1 VTKIEAIGVRKE
13 FQGVSGQRTVAVDD
27 LSFGIDEGECVCIV
41 GRTGCGKSTLLSMML
56 GLEAPSQGRL
66 VIDGRSPHDDFVHF
80 RGRIAAV
87 FQTDR
92 LLPWRNAIDNARTG
106 LQILGVP
113 AAEQVKRA
121 EHWLDNLGL
130 GRFKQAYPHELS
142 GGMRQRVALAR
153 AFSLDPDVLLL
164 DEAFGH
170 LDEVTAARLRLDFV
184 SVLKQVRKT
193 CVIVTHN
200 IDEAIQTA
208 SRILVLGRPAR
219 ILLDAKVRPDDREGS
234 PAERL
239 RERIFALI
247 EGSSEH

>member
-1 VTKIEAIGVRKE
+1 VSKIEAIAVHKE
-13 FQGVSGQRTVAVDD
+13 FVGVSRQRTVAVED
-27 LSFGIDEGECVCIV
+27 LTFTVDEGECVCIV
-41 GRTGCGKSTLLSMML
+41 GRTGCGKSTLLSMLL
-56 GLEAPSQGRL
+56 GLEPPSQGKL
-66 VIDGRSPHDDFVHF
+66 LIDGRSPHSDFLYF

-106 LQILGVP
+106 VQILHLP
-113 AAEQVKRA
+113 AAEQTRRA

-130 GRFKQAYPHELS
+130 GKFKQAYPHELS

-153 AFSLDPDVLLL
+153 AFALDPDVLLL

-170 LDEVTAARLRLDFV
+170 LDEVTAARLRADFI
-184 SVLKQVRKT
+184 SVLSQVRKT

-219 ILLDAKVRPDDREGS
+219 ILREVEVSPSDRGG
-234 PAERL
+234 ERAAQM
-239 RERIFALI
+239 REEIFALI
-247 EGSSEH
+247 EQTSEH

>member
-1 VTKIEAIGVRKE
+1 VPKIEAIHVHKE
-13 FQGVSGQRTVAVDD
+13 FQGVSGQRTTAVED
-27 LSFGIDEGECVCIV
+27 LSFRVDEGECVCIV

-56 GLEAPSQGRL
+56 GLASPSSGQL
-66 VIDGRSPHDDFVHF
+66 LIDGRSPHRDFLHF

-92 LLPWRNAIDNARTG
+92 LLPWRNAVENARVG
-106 LQILGVP
+106 VQILRLPVE
-113 AAEQVKRA
+113 EQVKRA

-130 GRFKQAYPHELS
+130 GRFKSAYPHELS

-153 AFSLDPDVLLL
+153 AFALDPDVLLL

-170 LDEVTAARLRLDFV
+170 LDEVTATRLRSDFIG
-184 SVLKQVRKT
+184 VLSGVRKT

-200 IDEAIQTA
+200 IDEAVQTA

-219 ILLDAKVRPDDREGS
+219 ILREFRVTPQDRIGR
-234 PAERL
+234 AAARM
-239 RERIFALI
+239 REDIFALI
-247 EGSSEH
+247 EQTSEH